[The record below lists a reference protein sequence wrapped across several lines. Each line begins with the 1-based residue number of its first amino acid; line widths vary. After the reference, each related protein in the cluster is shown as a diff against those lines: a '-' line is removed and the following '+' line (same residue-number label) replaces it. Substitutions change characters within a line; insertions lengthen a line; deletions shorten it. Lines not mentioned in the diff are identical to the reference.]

1 MTQNALIPITSN
13 TLAKA
18 EDVMGNFEYLQ
29 GLITTYVAQIEDK
42 ADADTVSSKINTLNT
57 SLNTV
62 QSNFTESIEDLS
74 GVTNPVIKTLAG
86 SGTIALD
93 DNSINVITPTGAV
106 TFGLPTITDNTKFHQ
121 ILVQVNL
128 STVYSINVGTTYYF
142 NKKAPDMSVTG
153 YYNLIYEYDKQ
164 DARWICGCMKKGS
177 V

>member
-1 MTQNALIPITSN
+1 MTQNALTPITSN

-42 ADADTVSSKINTLNT
+42 ADADTVLSQINTLNS

-62 QSNFTESIEDLS
+62 QSNLTESIEDLS
-74 GVTNPVIKTLAG
+74 DVTNPVIKTLAG

-106 TFGLPTITDNTKFHQ
+106 TFGLPTISDNTKFHQ
-121 ILVQVNL
+121 ILVQVKL

-142 NKKAPDMSVTG
+142 NKKAPDMSATG

-164 DARWICGCMKKGS
+164 YAHWVCGCMKKGT